1 MEDSVKRILS
11 ESVTIISRLQ
21 LLSVFF
27 EEDLIYRIFI
37 RSQVIQKLFEN
48 NPELDVN
55 KLELFHLQYTESII
69 DLLRK
74 IKKTN
79 EKNLTLLSD
88 EIELNNELITKIST
102 SIQDERNFYQEAQ
115 KHTIEVNQSLS
126 NLYQNLSDYSSDDP
140 FSKNI
145 KFFSTQLSKSFFH
158 PVSDGFIYGLMEYEP
173 EHMYKNGYA
182 AIEKRLMGLQC
193 KHDFKNTFYCGL
205 ISGNLVVEIYKLIG
219 EDVYFLFYPDKKL
232 FVDFPFA
239 KISTIQLSDELSRKN
254 KIIKELEE
262 RNDSLKNSETSV
274 KTNLPADVA
283 ALLVAYNEKIS
294 SIDFIDFIDD
304 YDVQANILKTML
316 NTDRI

>member
-37 RSQVIQKLFEN
+37 RSQVIQKLFEH
-48 NPELDVN
+48 NPELDIN

-88 EIELNNELITKIST
+88 EIELNNELITKISAST
-102 SIQDERNFYQEAQ
+102 QEERNFYQEAQ

-145 KFFSTQLSKSFFH
+145 KFFSTQFSKSFFH
-158 PVSDGFIYGLMEYEP
+158 TVSDGFIYGLMEYEP
-173 EHMYKNGYA
+173 EHIYKNGYGT
-182 AIEKRLMGLQC
+182 IEKKLMGLQC

-205 ISGNLVVEIYKLIG
+205 VSGNLVVEIYKLIG
-219 EDVYFLFYPDKKL
+219 EEVYFLFYPDKKL
-232 FVDFPFA
+232 FTDFPFT

-262 RNDSLKNSETSV
+262 RNDSLKNSESAV
-274 KTNLPADVA
+274 KTNLPEDVA
-283 ALLVAYNEKIS
+283 KLLVAYNEKIS
-294 SIDFIDFIDD
+294 AIDFIDFIDD